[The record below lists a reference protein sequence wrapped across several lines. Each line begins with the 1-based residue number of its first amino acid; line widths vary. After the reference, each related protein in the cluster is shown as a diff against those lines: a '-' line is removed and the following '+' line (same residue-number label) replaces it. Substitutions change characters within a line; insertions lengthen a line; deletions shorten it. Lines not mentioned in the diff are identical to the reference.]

1 MYRSKH
7 YTVTDKR
14 ILKSFVHQFPLGN
27 IIIPVQDDFPET
39 TSIPLLLTEND
50 DALELK
56 GHIMKGSSHFEAL
69 KNGQKVLVIF
79 NGPSGYISATSYP
92 EPQRASTWNYMN
104 VYVKGVLSI
113 SGKEGALENIR
124 ALTDRFENQ
133 DSESA
138 YNKIP
143 ESYIQQLINEITGI
157 NITVQS
163 IEGVFKLSQDK
174 TLTTRKQIIEDLKKR
189 NTAFDLMLA
198 QYIEAN

>member
-1 MYRSKH
+1 
-7 YTVTDKR
+7 
-14 ILKSFVHQFPLGN
+14 
-27 IIIPVQDDFPET
+27 
-39 TSIPLLLTEND
+39 
-50 DALELK
+50 
-56 GHIMKGSSHFEAL
+56 
-69 KNGQKVLVIF
+69 
-79 NGPSGYISATSYP
+79 
-92 EPQRASTWNYMN
+92 MN